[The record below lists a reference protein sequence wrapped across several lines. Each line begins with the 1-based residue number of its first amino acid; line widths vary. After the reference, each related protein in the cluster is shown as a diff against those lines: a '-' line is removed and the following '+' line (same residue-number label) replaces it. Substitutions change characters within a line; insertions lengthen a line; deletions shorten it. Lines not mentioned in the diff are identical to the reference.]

1 VISAHAQRCQLCV
14 LAPEDVDCP
23 GLADGTMYIDDCA
36 SSAAGDL
43 AHPTRGC
50 TCGCRECALAQLAGV
65 VEHFVLLPGCRAGCA
80 GGYKL
85 QISGKLHTANQQIQC
100 TENVVVL
107 QQPEYAIYNN
117 GHYRFTNLD
126 SSDFTPMPCVNF
138 FALPFRQLR
147 ALLHVTPSPPGGS
160 PSAALQR
167 QLIRV
172 DNSVLASYIKDPREM
187 LHMDKSCSFRCL
199 DGFVAVA
206 SLVTHLH
213 ECVAEPTSAACYGTR
228 IPSFAL
234 QSCVLHQ
241 YTA

>member
-1 VISAHAQRCQLCV
+1 
-14 LAPEDVDCP
+14 
-23 GLADGTMYIDDCA
+23 
-36 SSAAGDL
+36 
-43 AHPTRGC
+43 
-50 TCGCRECALAQLAGV
+50 

-147 ALLHVTPSPPGGS
+147 ALLHVTPSPPGGT